1 MKALSLFTFCAAT
14 ILLVP
19 LEAWIPGWLVFG
31 LSALAT
37 LLSQDPI
44 FQRRMGVLLLCIF
57 ILALAPINT
66 STDTLKVITL
76 GLPFLAVVLLPW
88 LALRKDPGVIV
99 YRLFPETWSRLEIG
113 YVLLS
118 IPLAWAAFQLYFGLL
133 SPEIPYNWK
142 LPESPASEPLLKL
155 FVGINAV
162 GIWDELF
169 FINTSFAILRTL
181 FPLWTANLAQSVVYT
196 SVLYDMAF
204 QGWGPLFVFI
214 LAITQGIMFERSKAL
229 IYVLLVHLI
238 VDYFLFQAIVEAYY
252 PSFSVWWHP

>member
-1 MKALSLFTFCAAT
+1 MKLLALLAFCAAT

-19 LEAWIPGWLVFG
+19 LEAWIPGWLSFA
-31 LSALAT
+31 LSLGAT
-37 LLSQDPI
+37 VLTREAT
-44 FQRRMGVLLLCIF
+44 FQRRMGVLLLCIL

-66 STDTLKVITL
+66 STDNLKFITL

-99 YRLFPETWSRLEIG
+99 YKLFPRRWSRLEMG

-118 IPLAWAAFQLYFGLL
+118 IPLSWAAFQLYFGWL
-133 SPEIPYNWK
+133 SREIPFNWS
-142 LPESPASEPLLKL
+142 LPESPAGEPLLKL

-169 FINTSFAILRTL
+169 FINTGFAVLRSL
-181 FPLWTANLAQSVVYT
+181 FPLWIANLAQSVVYT

-204 QGWGPLFVFI
+204 QGWGPVFVFL
-214 LAITQGIMFERSKAL
+214 LAITQGLMFERSKAL

-252 PSFSVWWHP
+252 PDFSVWWHP